1 VAVAAPGAGRR
12 GAAVVTVVNG
22 MAASGGVAEGPA
34 RVLRSAADI
43 AQIRDGEV
51 LVTTVT
57 SPAWLPAFERIVAV
71 VTDIGGI
78 MSHAAIVSREYGLP
92 AVTGTAV
99 ATAVI
104 STGCVVLVDGD
115 RGAVTVLRVHG
126 DSATQE
132 AR

>member
-1 VAVAAPGAGRR
+1 
-12 GAAVVTVVNG
+12 VTVVNG

-43 AQIRDGEV
+43 AQVRDGEV

-71 VTDIGGI
+71 VTDTGGV

-99 ATAVI
+99 ATAVL
-104 STGCVVLVDGD
+104 STGCVVRVDGD
-115 RGAVTVLRVHG
+115 RGEVTVLPVHG